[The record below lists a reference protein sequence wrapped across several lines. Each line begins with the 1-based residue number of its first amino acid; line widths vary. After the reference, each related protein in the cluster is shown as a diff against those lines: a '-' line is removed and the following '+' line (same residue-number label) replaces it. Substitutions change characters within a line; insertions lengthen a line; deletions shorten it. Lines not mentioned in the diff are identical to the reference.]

1 MTKFFPLASL
11 LFVGLLYFT
20 NRSHLMAG
28 LMILLIQGVA
38 MVIINWLI
46 KESKERDAEILVPIM
61 RQFDFFF
68 AVGFTIWIFLG
79 VIGHFDTVIG
89 RVYTFLGVVTFL
101 GLLLSL
107 TTRIYLDS
115 DLLDAYVKKDK
126 NKDKKE
132 EKNDRY
138 R

>member
-1 MTKFFPLASL
+1 MTKFFPIASL
-11 LFVGLLYFT
+11 LFVGLLFFT

-28 LMILLIQGVA
+28 IMILLIQVVA

-46 KESKERDAEILVPIM
+46 KESQERDAEILVPIM

-68 AVGFTIWIFLG
+68 AIGFTVWIALG

-101 GLLLSL
+101 GLLISL

-126 NKDKKE
+126 NNDKE
-132 EKNDRY
+132 EDNNDRY